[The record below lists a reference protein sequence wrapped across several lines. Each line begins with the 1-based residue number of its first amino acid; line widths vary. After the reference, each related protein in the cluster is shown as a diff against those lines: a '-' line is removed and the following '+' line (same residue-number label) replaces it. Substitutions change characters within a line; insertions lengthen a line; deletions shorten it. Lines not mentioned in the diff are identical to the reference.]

1 MSTIITMAYLLVL
14 GIVDWKKKAI
24 PLWMLMAMGTIAIVS
39 RIAEYIFIGRGI
51 SIYEITAGIGIAAVL
66 IIIGLRGH
74 MLGVADSI
82 VVGIMSWIIGIRRAV
97 TTFLLALI
105 FISVMS
111 GVLLALRKVKLKD
124 TIPFLPFMFF
134 LLWGLYYVAEGIV
147 YS

>member
-1 MSTIITMAYLLVL
+1 MLYLFIENIRSEGML
-14 GIVDWKKKAI
+14 KKR
-24 PLWMLMAMGTIAIVS
+24 S
-39 RIAEYIFIGRGI
+39 FF
-51 SIYEITAGIGIAAVL
+51 AAVL

-97 TTFLLALI
+97 ATFLLALI

-134 LLWGLYYVAEGIV
+134 SFVGVVLCG
-147 YS
+147 